1 MRKSIFFAAAFAGVL
16 CSCSQDEAIEGGM
29 ASGAQEGLVPIE
41 IGVAQVKST
50 VTRGTGT
57 VGTTDE
63 ETNTW
68 AGQKFNV
75 YMFNKQPGVTIN
87 YRTGENWA
95 NGDDAPS
102 EQPEEVAPEDATYIL
117 NLETEKFHRPDCSSA
132 PKVDSDSYFATDMT
146 REDVIAFGFSP
157 CKTCKP

>member
-29 ASGAQEGLVPIE
+29 ASGAQDGLVPIE
-41 IGVAQVKST
+41 IGVAQVKSA

-75 YMFNKQPGVTIN
+75 YMFNQGTVTPAVDVEGSPIYSN
-87 YRTGENWA
+87 AVFKAPEAALSTAEGTATAEDGRVQYYPSEGEFDFVGYRTDGAE
-95 NGDDAPS
+95 
-102 EQPEEVAPEDATYIL
+102 
-117 NLETEKFHRPDCSSA
+117 
-132 PKVDSDSYFATDMT
+132 
-146 REDVIAFGFSP
+146 
-157 CKTCKP
+157 